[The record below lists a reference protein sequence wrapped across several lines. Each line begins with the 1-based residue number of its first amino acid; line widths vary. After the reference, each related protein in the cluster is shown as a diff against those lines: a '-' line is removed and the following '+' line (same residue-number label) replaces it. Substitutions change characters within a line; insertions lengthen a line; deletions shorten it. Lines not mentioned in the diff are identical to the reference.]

1 MRRALPLFALL
12 AATQAFAQKEEVF
25 GSGKPVVYREETM
38 DKRFAKSKVAKLL
51 KEGTDDPACVELLS
65 GLLMALA
72 EIGPVLHKKDEN
84 FTLDPT
90 LQNAIATQLSTPNF
104 PAMAYLVSMVRRV
117 LIDKR
122 LPDEWLETAKAIN
135 AKAKIIDM
143 AKLKQLNDGV
153 AFADSADFTIPLLKN
168 RYIIEVVNANSA
180 VTTDV
185 AGEFRDAYL
194 DRDVAWG
201 GAFLIDAGLNAPKG
215 KKKITPGEA
224 AELAAIH
231 EWQPPHPRKT
241 TLDFMSKNS
250 KPPPP
255 IRIIVKLAA
264 KQFADL
270 EKLHRGQRVLV
281 KGRFWE
287 MNKTF
292 TELEVRDAWLFEDR
306 DFSAGVM
313 LGSPAD
319 VAQCPAAINE
329 LTGLAPQQPGGF
341 KH

>member
-1 MRRALPLFALL
+1 MRRALPLFAVLL
-12 AATQAFAQKEEVF
+12 AAPSFAQKEDLF

-65 GLLMALA
+65 GLLMALG
-72 EIGPVLHKKDEN
+72 EIGPVLHKKDET
-84 FTLDPT
+84 FTLDPM
-90 LQNAIATQLSTPNF
+90 LQEAVQTQLSTPNF

-135 AKAKIIDM
+135 AKAKIIDL
-143 AKLKQLNDGV
+143 AKLMQLNDGL
-153 AFADSADFTIPLLKN
+153 ALADSNELTIPLLKQ
-168 RYIIEVVNANSA
+168 RYIVEVVNANSA

-185 AGEFRDAYL
+185 AGTFRDTYL

-201 GAFLIDAGLNAPKG
+201 GARLIDAGLNAPKG

-224 AELAAIH
+224 AELAAIL
-231 EWQPPHPRKT
+231 EWTPPDPRT
-241 TLDFMSKNS
+241 TQIDLLARHA

-255 IRIIVKLAA
+255 IRLIVKLAP

-287 MNKTF
+287 MNRTF
-292 TELEVRDAWLFEDR
+292 TELEIRDALLFEDR
-306 DFSAGVM
+306 DLSQGVM
-313 LGSPAD
+313 LGSPDD
-319 VAQCPAAINE
+319 VRQCPAAINE
-329 LTGLAPQQPGGF
+329 LTGTAPQQPGGF
-341 KH
+341 RH